1 MERVLGLDAH
11 EHEEGVSTEVINL
24 ATQPWLAGMIVSGV
38 QLSVERLRPR
48 NVPNSR
54 QR

>member
-24 ATQPWLAGMIVSGV
+24 ATQPWLVGMMVSAV

-48 NVPNSR
+48 RAPTSR